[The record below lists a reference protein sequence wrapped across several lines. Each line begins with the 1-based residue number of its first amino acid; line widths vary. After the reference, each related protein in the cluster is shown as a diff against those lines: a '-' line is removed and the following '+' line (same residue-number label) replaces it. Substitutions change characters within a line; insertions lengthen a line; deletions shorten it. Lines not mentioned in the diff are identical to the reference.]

1 MSKDELTS
9 LLKKIPNLTIFIPAL
24 PEDFFSPETWNTQKE
39 IPLVA
44 YMNNNKQILYTD
56 NIGTINTIESD
67 EIPAFPIAVVKPSE
81 RVFLQ
86 TSSTRNSDS
95 SILTAQNGTNF
106 IFTHKEFDNTNPT
119 SKMQT
124 RGVSTDY
131 PEKLK
136 KI

>member
-1 MSKDELTS
+1 
-9 LLKKIPNLTIFIPAL
+9 
-24 PEDFFSPETWNTQKE
+24 
-39 IPLVA
+39 
-44 YMNNNKQILYTD
+44 MNNNKQILYTD

-136 KI
+136 KYMKQKIMQIKMGYGKGIIFITTSQKRW

>member
-1 MSKDELTS
+1 
-9 LLKKIPNLTIFIPAL
+9 
-24 PEDFFSPETWNTQKE
+24 
-39 IPLVA
+39 
-44 YMNNNKQILYTD
+44 MNNNKQILYTD

-136 KI
+136 KIYEAKDYADKNGIWQRDYIYYNISKKMVVEYFKKHF